1 MTLRFSCF
9 VAGTDTGVGKTLAAT
24 ALLHKCCV
32 QGWSAL
38 GMKPVAAGCAED
50 TPGVWRNEDVE
61 MLLAAARLPDG
72 VDMDV
77 ATLRKRINPYLFREP
92 LAPHIAAAHAGVRI
106 EVPHIVDCF
115 ARLRDETG
123 VNAIVV
129 EGAGGLLAP
138 LNDAC
143 DGGDLAQALGIP
155 LLLVVGMRLG
165 CINHAL
171 LTQEAIAAR
180 GLKFSGWIA
189 NRIDPAMSCF
199 EENLDTLRQRIEAPL
214 LGVVPYMV
222 SPDPLLAAA
231 GLDLPG

>member
-9 VAGTDTGVGKTLAAT
+9 VAGTDTGVGKTLVVA
-24 ALLHKCCV
+24 ALLHKCRA

-38 GMKPVAAGCAED
+38 GMKPLAAGCEES

-61 MLLAAARLPDG
+61 MLLAAGRLPDG

-77 ATLRKRINPYLFREP
+77 ATLRERINPYLFREP

-106 EVPHIVDCF
+106 DVAHIVDCF
-115 ARLRDETG
+115 ARLRDDTG
-123 VNAIVV
+123 VDAIVV
-129 EGAGGLLAP
+129 EGAGGLLVP
-138 LNDAC
+138 LDDAC

-180 GLKFSGWIA
+180 GLKFAGWIA

-199 EENLDTLRQRIEAPL
+199 EENLDTLHLRIKAPL
-214 LGVVPYMV
+214 LGVVPYMSV
-222 SPDPLLAAA
+222 PDPVLAAA
-231 GLDLPG
+231 CLQLPA